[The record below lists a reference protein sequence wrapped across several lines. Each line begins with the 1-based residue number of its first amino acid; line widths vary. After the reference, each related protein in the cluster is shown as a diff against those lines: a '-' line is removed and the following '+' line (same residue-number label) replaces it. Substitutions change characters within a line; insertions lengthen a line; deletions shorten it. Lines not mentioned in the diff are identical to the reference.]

1 MKKYR
6 RFDYRT
12 LLLFVIVFL
21 SSYTCYHF
29 QLSLYLD
36 FLIVGLL
43 IAFPLTLTIKKL
55 LNDGKSAP
63 IFKFVQGLF
72 TFGLLQHPEYQT

>member
-1 MKKYR
+1 MKKYLAV
-6 RFDYRT
+6 FDYRT
-12 LLLFVIVFL
+12 LLLLLLSFV

-43 IAFPLTLTIKKL
+43 IAFPLTLTIKE
-55 LNDGKSAP
+55 A
-63 IFKFVQGLF
+63 FKRR
-72 TFGLLQHPEYQT
+72 EKRSNI